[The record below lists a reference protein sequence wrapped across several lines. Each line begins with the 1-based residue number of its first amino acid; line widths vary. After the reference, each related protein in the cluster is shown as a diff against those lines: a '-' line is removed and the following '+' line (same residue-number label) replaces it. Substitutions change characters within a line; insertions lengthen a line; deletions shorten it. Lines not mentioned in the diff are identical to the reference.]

1 MCVSRSISVPLQC
14 FAVIALLPVFG
25 VIAPALCLADEAVDF
40 VRQGTIER
48 ITDHVAGDYQ
58 FSMYAGF
65 DCFRMSA
72 DGSKVLFYTKA
83 NDLSTETLRVIN
95 TDGTNETIVYSDPP
109 TSETLNLAHQI
120 VVLFILVIAIGRIAP
135 IALLN
140 RLHEGPLVAHNG
152 IEPQLTLRKQAEYFP
167 PDLRIIVLCVKRD
180 RCLAVLRLHRRHA
193 FEIGVPQQLGP
204 EGIQTKAQLLRVLH
218 VEVAQHEILRTP
230 RSTCPNAPPAI
241 KQYRVARLVHEIVE
255 HRKLFR
261 GPLVRRHRGLPR
273 SETPPAS
280 RRAGR

>member
-1 MCVSRSISVPLQC
+1 VPLQC

-109 TSETLNLAHQI
+109 TSETLNLTQCFDISDDGTKVAYILEYAGGMGNAKQI
-120 VVLFILVIAIGRIAP
+120 VVYDVSSGTSKNLPTKVTVQ
-135 IALLN
+135 
-140 RLHEGPLVAHNG
+140 LHGTNTFGQV
-152 IEPQLTLRKQAEYFP
+152 
-167 PDLRIIVLCVKRD
+167 DLSI
-180 RCLAVLRLHRRHA
+180 
-193 FEIGVPQQLGP
+193 QQLGDLFCLSGDGSMVFFINRFGP
-204 EGIQTKAQLLRVLH
+204 YSGGVVGIDPSGFTLYQIPT
-218 VEVAQHEILRTP
+218 
-230 RSTCPNAPPAI
+230 S
-241 KQYRVARLVHEIVE
+241 
-255 HRKLFR
+255 
-261 GPLVRRHRGLPR
+261 GLA
-273 SETPPAS
+273 PAS
-280 RRAGR
+280 ALFSEDNLRDVSGVIDAAVSGAAEAGPRDGWSFYPALSTLTCEADSRKTTVTSGFRSAER

>member
-109 TSETLNLAHQI
+109 TSETLNLTQCFDISDDGTKVAYILEYAGGMGNAKQI
-120 VVLFILVIAIGRIAP
+120 VVYDVSSGTSKNLPTKVTVQ
-135 IALLN
+135 
-140 RLHEGPLVAHNG
+140 LHGTNTFGQV
-152 IEPQLTLRKQAEYFP
+152 
-167 PDLRIIVLCVKRD
+167 DLSI
-180 RCLAVLRLHRRHA
+180 
-193 FEIGVPQQLGP
+193 QQLGDLFCLSGDGSMVFFINRFGP
-204 EGIQTKAQLLRVLH
+204 YSGGVAGIDPSGFTLYQIPT
-218 VEVAQHEILRTP
+218 
-230 RSTCPNAPPAI
+230 N
-241 KQYRVARLVHEIVE
+241 
-255 HRKLFR
+255 
-261 GPLVRRHRGLPR
+261 GLA
-273 SETPPAS
+273 PAS
-280 RRAGR
+280 PLFSADNLRDVPGVVDAAVSVVASGG

>member
-1 MCVSRSISVPLQC
+1 VPLQC

-109 TSETLNLAHQI
+109 TSETLNHSK
-120 VVLFILVIAIGRIAP
+120 
-135 IALLN
+135 
-140 RLHEGPLVAHNG
+140 NG
-152 IEPQLTLRKQAEYFP
+152 KIHTDIF
-167 PDLRIIVLCVKRD
+167 
-180 RCLAVLRLHRRHA
+180 
-193 FEIGVPQQLGP
+193 
-204 EGIQTKAQLLRVLH
+204 
-218 VEVAQHEILRTP
+218 
-230 RSTCPNAPPAI
+230 
-241 KQYRVARLVHEIVE
+241 
-255 HRKLFR
+255 
-261 GPLVRRHRGLPR
+261 
-273 SETPPAS
+273 
-280 RRAGR
+280 